1 MWWILIGAGSVLYLA
16 QALKAGVKFS
26 AIAVSIASFIAAA
39 ILPLSEHWIFSFL
52 FALVCQAVIGG
63 FWHDTRSG
71 KVRRLATYL
80 IVFAI
85 SELQHRGT
93 GDSEGRG
100 IVALVVLLFFLL
112 LTDWMFGRPNHRHHT
127 RST

>member
-16 QALKAGVKFS
+16 QALKADLKVS
-26 AIAVSIASFIAAA
+26 AITVSIASFIAAA
-39 ILPLSEHWIFSFL
+39 ILPLSEHWIFSVL
-52 FALVCQAVIGG
+52 FALVCQAVIWG

-71 KVRRLATYL
+71 KVCRLAAYL
-80 IVFAI
+80 IVFAA

-100 IVALVVLLFFLL
+100 ILTLFVLLVFTL
-112 LTDWMFGRPNHRHHT
+112 LTDWMFGRSNHRHHK
-127 RST
+127 